1 MKLAEGT
8 SDMSG
13 DARLEQYKQALK
25 QRDDRINNL
34 KTELETNIASL
45 EDRLASLKNENSKKR
60 YNGKVDWFDSKKG

>member
-1 MKLAEGT
+1 MEEALTADPE
-8 SDMSG
+8 
-13 DARLEQYKQALK
+13 LEEQA
-25 QRDDRINNL
+25 NL